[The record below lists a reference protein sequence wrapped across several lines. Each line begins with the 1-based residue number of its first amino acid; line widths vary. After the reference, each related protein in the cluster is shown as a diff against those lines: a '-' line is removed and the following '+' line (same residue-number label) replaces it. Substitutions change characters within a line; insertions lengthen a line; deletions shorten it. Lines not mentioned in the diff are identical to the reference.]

1 MIEHRLWFNDTPLW
15 QFTENVNDGCR
26 LLERVDELHLRH
38 DKIRELVPDE
48 LSKYVVSATIRS
60 KA

>member
-48 LSKYVVSATIRS
+48 LSKW
-60 KA
+60 